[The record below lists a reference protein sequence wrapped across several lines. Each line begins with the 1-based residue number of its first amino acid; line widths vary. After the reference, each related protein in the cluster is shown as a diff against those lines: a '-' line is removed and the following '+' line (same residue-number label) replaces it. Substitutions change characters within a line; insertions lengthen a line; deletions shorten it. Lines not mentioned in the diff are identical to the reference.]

1 MNVLTAVIM
10 LLILFFPS
18 TPTAA
23 STDIELPEEFSQS
36 DFEDLS
42 RQVGIA
48 ISYAPLA
55 PAEPLG
61 ILGFDVGMEV
71 TAVDIDQDE
80 SFWTDAIAVDET
92 PPSYLVIPKIHAQK
106 GLPLGFD
113 VGLEYAKAPGTNIGL
128 IGGELKWAFVKG
140 GTAVPALALRGSYT
154 QLLGVDDFDLI
165 TYGADLSISK
175 GFAFL
180 TPYAG
185 VGQIWISSREKSD
198 VINLDKENLSLTK
211 GFIGLKLTLFV
222 FSFVAEA
229 DFAEVPLYHLRANLS
244 L

>member
-1 MNVLTAVIM
+1 MNALTALII
-10 LLILFFPS
+10 LLILFFPF

-23 STDIELPEEFSQS
+23 GTEIELPENFIQS

-42 RQVGIA
+42 RQIGIA

-61 ILGFDVGMEV
+61 IIGFDVGLEV

-80 SFWTDAIAVDET
+80 SFWTSAVGET

-106 GLPLGFD
+106 GLPFGFD
-113 VGLEYAKAPGTNIGL
+113 VGLEYAKAPGTNIGF
-128 IGGELKWAFVKG
+128 IGGELKWAFIKG
-140 GTAVPALALRGSYT
+140 GMAIPSVALRGSYT
-154 QLLGVDDFDLI
+154 QLLGVDDLDLI

-185 VGQIWISSREKSD
+185 VGQIWISSESD
-198 VINLDKENLSLTK
+198 IGNLDKENLSLTK
-211 GFIGLKLTLFV
+211 GFIGLKVTIFV

-229 DFAEVPLYHLRANLS
+229 DFAEIPLYHLRANLS